1 MKWVNI
7 HDPWYRSLSVRLA
20 AIAGIGSAIAL
31 VIAGLVFIAL
41 FRQSV
46 ERNFDARLNVLL
58 QTLVGATIT
67 EEGIDPAGA
76 ALIGEPR
83 FALPQSGWYWQI
95 RDITGSE
102 VLAASDSLFG
112 DRLTFADFPPADG
125 TVRIAVLKG
134 PAGRSLRGLERRIS
148 PPSGPPLAVLVAG
161 DSDALAAEIA
171 QFRFVVFSTLA
182 IFAVIL
188 AVGMAGLVRFGLRP
202 LREVRDA
209 LKLVELGEKAS
220 LEGEYPEEITP
231 LVNDLNTLLRSN
243 REIVERS
250 RTHVGN
256 LAHALKTPIAVL
268 INEAKGDNPLAIKM
282 RDQAA
287 IMQDQIRHH
296 LDRAR
301 MAAQTNVI
309 GAVTPVVPV
318 IDGILR
324 VMRKVHDGRGIT
336 IDDDVAPNLRFR
348 GEKQDLEEIVGN
360 LVDNA
365 CKWAKSRVVIKAR
378 SDTASGEP
386 RLHLAIDDDGP
397 GLPGEG
403 RQRALRR
410 GARLDE
416 SKPGSGLGLSIVF
429 ELVELYGGTIML
441 EDAAAGGLSAQI
453 SLPAVDKSDT

>member
-1 MKWVNI
+1 MRRN
-7 HDPWYRSLSVRLA
+7 SLSVRLA
-20 AIAGIGSAIAL
+20 AIAGVGSAIAL
-31 VIAGLVFIAL
+31 LIAGLVFITL

-46 ERNFDARLNVLL
+46 ERNFDARLDVLL

-67 EEGIDPAGA
+67 EDGIDADGA

-95 RDITGSE
+95 RDIAADE
-102 VLAASDSLFG
+102 VLADSDSLFG
-112 DRLTFADFPPADG
+112 DRLPLADFPPTDG
-125 TVRIAVLKG
+125 SVRIAVLKG
-134 PAGRSLRGLERRIS
+134 PAGRGLRGLERRIS
-148 PPSGPPLAVLVAG
+148 PPSGPSLAVLVAG
-161 DSDALAAEIA
+161 DADAMAAEITR
-171 QFRFVVFSTLA
+171 FRFVVISTLA
-182 IFAVIL
+182 IFAALL

-209 LKLVELGEKAS
+209 LKQVDLGEKTS

-256 LAHALKTPIAVL
+256 LAHALKTPIAIL
-268 INEAKGDNPLAIKM
+268 INEANGEDPLAVKM
-282 RDQAA
+282 REQAA
-287 IMQDQIRHH
+287 IMKDQIHHH

-309 GAVTPVVPV
+309 GAVTPVAPV
-318 IDGILR
+318 IEGILR
-324 VMRKVHDGRGIT
+324 VMRKVHDERGIT
-336 IDDDVAPNLRFR
+336 IEEDVAPDLRFR

-365 CKWAKSRVVIKAR
+365 CKWAASRVVIKAR
-378 SDTASGEP
+378 AETASGEP
-386 RLHLAIDDDGP
+386 RLHLMIDDDGP
-397 GLPGEG
+397 GLPGES

-429 ELVELYGGTIML
+429 ELVELYGGTIGL

-453 SLPAVDKSDT
+453 SLPAVDKGDA

>member
-1 MKWVNI
+1 MRRN
-7 HDPWYRSLSVRLA
+7 SLSVRLA

-31 VIAGLVFIAL
+31 VIAGLVFITL

-46 ERNFDARLNVLL
+46 ERNFDARLNVHL

-83 FALPQSGWYWQI
+83 FTLPQSGWYWQI
-95 RDITGSE
+95 RDTAGGE
-102 VLAASDSLFG
+102 VLAASGSLFG
-112 DRLTFADFPPADG
+112 DRLALADFPPANG
-125 TVRIAVLKG
+125 AVRIAVLKG
-134 PAGRSLRGLERRIS
+134 PAGRGLRGLERRIS
-148 PPSGPPLAVLVAG
+148 PPSGSSLAVLVAG
-161 DSDALAAEIA
+161 DADAMAGEIA

-182 IFAVIL
+182 IFATIL
-188 AVGMAGLVRFGLRP
+188 AVGMAALVRFGLRP
-202 LREVRDA
+202 LRQVRGA

-231 LVNDLNTLLRSN
+231 LVDDLNTLLRSN

-268 INEAKGDNPLAIKM
+268 INEAKGEDPLAVKM

-287 IMQDQIRHH
+287 IMRDQIHHH

-309 GAVTPVVPV
+309 GAVTPVAPV
-318 IDGILR
+318 IEGILR

-336 IDDDVAPNLRFR
+336 IEDDVAPDLRFR
-348 GEKQDLEEIVGN
+348 GEKQDLEEIIGN

-365 CKWAKSRVVIKAR
+365 CKWAKSRVAINVHLEAV
-378 SDTASGEP
+378 AGEP
-386 RLHLAIDDDGP
+386 RLSLTIDDDGP
-397 GLPGEG
+397 GLPSES

-429 ELVELYGGTIML
+429 ELVDLYGGTISL

-453 SLPAVDKSDT
+453 SLPAVGKGDA

>member
-1 MKWVNI
+1 MRRN
-7 HDPWYRSLSVRLA
+7 SLSLRLA
-20 AIAGIGSAIAL
+20 AIAGIGSAVAL
-31 VIAGLVFIAL
+31 LVAGLVFITL

-46 ERNFDARLNVLL
+46 ERNFDARLNVIL

-67 EEGIDPAGA
+67 EEGIDA
-76 ALIGEPR
+76 ASAAPIGEPR

-95 RDITGSE
+95 RDITGGE
-102 VLAASDSLFG
+102 VLADSDSLFG
-112 DRLTFADFPPADG
+112 DRLALADFPPADG
-125 TVRIAVLKG
+125 AIRIAILTG
-134 PAGRSLRGLERRIS
+134 PGGRNLRGLERRIS
-148 PPSGPPLAVLVAG
+148 LPSGPPLAVLVAG
-161 DSDALAAEIA
+161 DADAMAAEITR
-171 QFRFVVFSTLA
+171 FRFVVFSTLA
-182 IFAVIL
+182 IFAAIL
-188 AVGMAGLVRFGLRP
+188 AFGMAGLVRFGLRP

-209 LKLVELGEKAS
+209 LKRVEEGEKAS

-231 LVNDLNTLLRSN
+231 LVKDLNTLLRSN

-268 INEAKGDNPLAIKM
+268 MNEAKGEDPLAIKM

-309 GAVTPVVPV
+309 GAVTPAAPV
-318 IDGILR
+318 IEGILR

-336 IDDDVAPNLRFR
+336 IEQDVAPALRFR

-365 CKWAKSRVVIKAR
+365 CKWARSRVVIKAQPD
-378 SDTASGEP
+378 SALGEP
-386 RLHLAIDDDGP
+386 RLHLTIDDDGP
-397 GLPGEG
+397 GLPGES
-403 RQRALRR
+403 RQRALHR

-429 ELVELYGGTIML
+429 ELVELYGGTIAL
-441 EDAAAGGLSAQI
+441 EDAPAGGLSAQI
-453 SLPAVDKSDT
+453 FLPAIDKGDA

>member
-1 MKWVNI
+1 MRRN
-7 HDPWYRSLSVRLA
+7 SLSVRLA

-31 VIAGLVFIAL
+31 LVAGLVFITL

-67 EEGIDPAGA
+67 EEGIDPASA

-95 RDITGSE
+95 RNTTGGE
-102 VLAASDSLFG
+102 VLADSDG
-112 DRLTFADFPPADG
+112 A
-125 TVRIAVLKG
+125 VRIAVLKG

-148 PPSGPPLAVLVAG
+148 PPSGPSLAVLVAG
-161 DSDALAAEIA
+161 DADAMAAEIA

-182 IFAVIL
+182 IFATIL

-209 LKLVELGEKAS
+209 LKLVELGEKGS

-268 INEAKGDNPLAIKM
+268 INEAKGEDPLAVKM

-287 IMQDQIRHH
+287 IMRDQIHHH

-309 GAVTPVVPV
+309 GAVTPVAPV
-318 IDGILR
+318 IEGILR
-324 VMRKVHDGRGIT
+324 VMRRVHDGRGIT
-336 IDDDVAPNLRFR
+336 IEDDVPPDLRFR

-378 SDTASGEP
+378 PDTASGES
-386 RLHLAIDDDGP
+386 RLHLIIDDDGP
-397 GLPGEG
+397 GLPGES

-429 ELVELYGGTIML
+429 ELVELYGGTIRL

-453 SLPAVDKSDT
+453 FLPAVDKGDT

>member
-1 MKWVNI
+1 MRRN
-7 HDPWYRSLSVRLA
+7 SLSVRLA

-31 VIAGLVFIAL
+31 LVAGLVFITL

-46 ERNFDARLNVLL
+46 ERNFDDRLHVLL

-67 EEGIDPAGA
+67 DEGIDAAGA

-95 RDITGSE
+95 RDIAGGE
-102 VLAASDSLFG
+102 VLADSGSLFG
-112 DRLTFADFPPADG
+112 DRLALADFPPQSGAI
-125 TVRIAVLKG
+125 RIAVLKG
-134 PAGRSLRGLERRIS
+134 PAGRNLRGLERRIS
-148 PPSGPPLAVLVAG
+148 HASGPSLAVLVAG
-161 DSDALAAEIA
+161 DADAMAGEIA

-188 AVGMAGLVRFGLRP
+188 AAGMAGLVRFGLRP
-202 LREVRDA
+202 LREVRGA
-209 LKLVELGEKAS
+209 LKLVEQGERAS

-256 LAHALKTPIAVL
+256 LAHSLKTPIAVL
-268 INEAKGDNPLAIKM
+268 LNEANGEDPLAVKM
-282 RDQAA
+282 REQAS
-287 IMQDQIRHH
+287 IMKDQIHHH

-309 GAVTPVVPV
+309 GAVTPVAPV
-318 IDGILR
+318 IEGILR

-336 IDDDVAPNLRFR
+336 IKEDIAPDLRFR

-365 CKWAKSRVVIKAR
+365 CKWASGRVVILAR
-378 SDTASGEP
+378 SDMASGEP
-386 RLHLAIDDDGP
+386 RLHLTIDDDGP
-397 GLPGEG
+397 GLPGES

-429 ELVELYGGTIML
+429 ELVELYGGSVSL
-441 EDAAAGGLSAQI
+441 DDATAGGLSAQVY
-453 SLPAVDKSDT
+453 LPAVDKSDV

>member
-1 MKWVNI
+1 MRRN
-7 HDPWYRSLSVRLA
+7 SLSVRLA

-31 VIAGLVFIAL
+31 LVAGLVFITL

-46 ERNFDARLNVLL
+46 ERNFDARLDVLL

-67 EEGIDPAGA
+67 EEGIDAASA

-95 RDITGSE
+95 RNTTGGE
-102 VLAASDSLFG
+102 VLADSDSLFG
-112 DRLTFADFPPADG
+112 DRLALADFPPTDG
-125 TVRIAVLKG
+125 AVRIAVLKG

-148 PPSGPPLAVLVAG
+148 PPSGPSLAVLVAG
-161 DSDALAAEIA
+161 DADAMAVEIT

-182 IFAVIL
+182 IFAAIL

-209 LKLVELGEKAS
+209 LKLVELGEKGS

-268 INEAKGDNPLAIKM
+268 INEAKGEDPLAVKM

-287 IMQDQIRHH
+287 IMRDQIHHH

-309 GAVTPVVPV
+309 GAVTPVAPV
-318 IDGILR
+318 IEGILR
-324 VMRKVHDGRGIT
+324 VMRRVHDGRGIT
-336 IDDDVAPNLRFR
+336 IEDDVPPDLRFR

-378 SDTASGEP
+378 PDTASGES
-386 RLHLAIDDDGP
+386 RLHLIIDDDGP
-397 GLPGEG
+397 GLPGES

-429 ELVELYGGTIML
+429 ELVELYGGTIRL

-453 SLPAVDKSDT
+453 FLPAVDKGDT

>member
-1 MKWVNI
+1 MRRK
-7 HDPWYRSLSVRLA
+7 SLSFRLA

-31 VIAGLVFIAL
+31 LIAGLVFITL

-67 EEGIDPAGA
+67 EAGIESTGA

-95 RDITGSE
+95 RDITGGQ

-112 DRLTFADFPPADG
+112 DRLTLADFPPVGGA
-125 TVRIAVLKG
+125 VRVAALKG

-148 PPSGPPLAVLVAG
+148 PPSGQSLAVLVVG
-161 DSDALAAEIA
+161 DADTMAAEIGR
-171 QFRFVVFSTLA
+171 FRVVVFSTLS
-182 IFAVIL
+182 IFAGIL

-209 LKLVELGEKAS
+209 LKLVELGEKDS

-243 REIVERS
+243 REIVERA

-268 INEAKGDNPLAIKM
+268 INEATGEDPLAVKI
-282 RDQAA
+282 REQAA
-287 IMQDQIRHH
+287 IMRDQIHHH

-309 GAVTPVVPV
+309 GAVTPVAPV
-318 IDGILR
+318 IEGILR
-324 VMRKVHDGRGIT
+324 VMRKVHDGRQIT
-336 IDDDVAPNLRFR
+336 IEDDVAPHLWFR

-365 CKWAKSRVVIKAR
+365 CKWAKSRVVIRAR
-378 SDTASGEP
+378 SDATSGEP
-386 RLHLAIDDDGP
+386 RLHLTIDDDGP
-397 GLPGEG
+397 GLPGES

-429 ELVELYGGTIML
+429 ELVELYGGIIRL

-453 SLPAVDKSDT
+453 FLPAVDKGDA

>member
-1 MKWVNI
+1 MRRN
-7 HDPWYRSLSVRLA
+7 SLSVRLA

-31 VIAGLVFIAL
+31 VIAGLVFITL

-46 ERNFDARLNVLL
+46 ERNFDARLNVHL

-83 FALPQSGWYWQI
+83 FTLPQSGWYWQI
-95 RDITGSE
+95 RDIAGGE
-102 VLAASDSLFG
+102 VLAASGSLFG
-112 DRLTFADFPPADG
+112 DRLALADFPPANG
-125 TVRIAVLKG
+125 AVRIAVLKG
-134 PAGRSLRGLERRIS
+134 PAGRGLRGLERRIS
-148 PPSGPPLAVLVAG
+148 PPSGSSLAVLVAG
-161 DSDALAAEIA
+161 DADAMAGEIA

-182 IFAVIL
+182 IFATIL
-188 AVGMAGLVRFGLRP
+188 AVGMAALVRFGLRP
-202 LREVRDA
+202 LRQVRGA

-231 LVNDLNTLLRSN
+231 LVDDLNTLLRSN

-268 INEAKGDNPLAIKM
+268 INEAKGEDPLAVKM

-287 IMQDQIRHH
+287 IMRDQIHHH

-309 GAVTPVVPV
+309 GAVTPVAPV
-318 IDGILR
+318 IEGILR

-336 IDDDVAPNLRFR
+336 IEDDVAPDLRFR
-348 GEKQDLEEIVGN
+348 GEKQDLEEIIGN

-365 CKWAKSRVVIKAR
+365 CKWAKSRVAINVHLEAV
-378 SDTASGEP
+378 AGEP
-386 RLHLAIDDDGP
+386 RLSLTIDDDGP
-397 GLPGEG
+397 GLPSES

-429 ELVELYGGTIML
+429 ELVDLYGGTISL

-453 SLPAVDKSDT
+453 SLPAVGKGDA

>member
-1 MKWVNI
+1 MRRN
-7 HDPWYRSLSVRLA
+7 SLSVRLA
-20 AIAGIGSAIAL
+20 AIAGIGSAVAL
-31 VIAGLVFIAL
+31 LVAGLVFITL

-67 EEGIDPAGA
+67 EEGIDAAGA

-95 RDITGSE
+95 RDIAGGE

-112 DRLTFADFPPADG
+112 DRLALADFPPVSGAI
-125 TVRIAVLKG
+125 RIAVLNG
-134 PAGRSLRGLERRIS
+134 PAGRGLRGLERRIS
-148 PPSGPPLAVLVAG
+148 PSSGQSLAVLVVG
-161 DSDALAAEIA
+161 DADAMAAEIA
-171 QFRFVVFSTLA
+171 RFRFVVFSTLSIFA
-182 IFAVIL
+182 IFLV
-188 AVGMAGLVRFGLRP
+188 VGMAALVRFGLRP

-209 LKLVELGEKAS
+209 LKRVELGEKAS
-220 LEGEYPEEITP
+220 LEGEYPEEIAP

-268 INEAKGDNPLAIKM
+268 INEARGEDPLAVKT

-287 IMQDQIRHH
+287 IMQDQIHHH

-309 GAVTPVVPV
+309 GAVTPVTPV
-318 IDGILR
+318 IEGILR
-324 VMRKVHDGRGIT
+324 VMRKVHEGRGIA
-336 IDDDVAPNLRFR
+336 IEDDVAPDLRFR

-365 CKWAKSRVVIKAR
+365 CKWAASRVVIRAHPDIA
-378 SDTASGEP
+378 SDGS
-386 RLHLAIDDDGP
+386 RFHLTIDDDGP
-397 GLPGEG
+397 GLPGES

-410 GARLDE
+410 GAR
-416 SKPGSGLGLSIVF
+416 P
-429 ELVELYGGTIML
+429 
-441 EDAAAGGLSAQI
+441 
-453 SLPAVDKSDT
+453 VDRF

>member
-1 MKWVNI
+1 M
-7 HDPWYRSLSVRLA
+7 RRSSLSVRLA

-31 VIAGLVFIAL
+31 LVAGLVFITL

-46 ERNFDARLNVLL
+46 ERNFDARLDVLL

-67 EEGIDPAGA
+67 EDGIDADGA

-95 RDITGSE
+95 RDIAADE
-102 VLAASDSLFG
+102 VLADSDSLFG
-112 DRLTFADFPPADG
+112 DRLALADFPPADG
-125 TVRIAVLKG
+125 AIRIAVLKG
-134 PAGRSLRGLERRIS
+134 PAGRGLRGLERRIS
-148 PPSGPPLAVLVAG
+148 PPSGPSLAVLVAG
-161 DSDALAAEIA
+161 DADAMAAEIT

-182 IFAVIL
+182 IFAALL

-202 LREVRDA
+202 LREVRYA
-209 LKLVELGEKAS
+209 LKQVELGEKAS

-231 LVNDLNTLLRSN
+231 LVDDLNTLLRSN

-268 INEAKGDNPLAIKM
+268 INEAKGEDPLAVKM
-282 RDQAA
+282 REQAA
-287 IMQDQIRHH
+287 IMKDQIHHH

-309 GAVTPVVPV
+309 GAVTPVAPV
-318 IDGILR
+318 IEGILR
-324 VMRKVHDGRGIT
+324 VMRKVHDGRGIA
-336 IDDDVAPNLRFR
+336 IDDEVAPDLRFR

-365 CKWAKSRVVIKAR
+365 CKWAASRVVIKAR
-378 SDTASGEP
+378 AETASGEP
-386 RLHLAIDDDGP
+386 RLHLMIDDDGP
-397 GLPGEG
+397 GLPGES

-416 SKPGSGLGLSIVF
+416 SKPGAGLGLSIVF
-429 ELVELYGGTIML
+429 ELVELYGGTIGL

-453 SLPAVDKSDT
+453 SLPAVDKSDA

>member
-1 MKWVNI
+1 MRRN
-7 HDPWYRSLSVRLA
+7 SLSLRLA
-20 AIAGIGSAIAL
+20 AIAGLGSAIAL
-31 VIAGLVFIAL
+31 VIAGLVFITL

-58 QTLVGATIT
+58 QTLVGAAIT
-67 EEGIDPAGA
+67 EEGIDTAGT
-76 ALIGEPR
+76 ALVGEPR
-83 FALPQSGWYWQI
+83 FSLPQSGWYWQI
-95 RDITGSE
+95 RDTASGE
-102 VLAASDSLFG
+102 VLADSDSLFG
-112 DRLTFADFPPADG
+112 DRLALADFPPASG
-125 TVRIAVLKG
+125 AVRIAMLKG
-134 PAGRSLRGLERRIS
+134 PAGRGLRGLERRIS

-161 DSDALAAEIA
+161 DADAMAAEIA

-188 AVGMAGLVRFGLRP
+188 AFGMAGLVRFGLRP
-202 LREVRDA
+202 LREVRHS

-268 INEAKGDNPLAIKM
+268 INEAKGEDRLAVKMREQAVIM
-282 RDQAA
+282 RDQ
-287 IMQDQIRHH
+287 IHHH

-309 GAVTPVVPV
+309 GAVTPVAPV
-318 IDGILR
+318 IEGILR
-324 VMRKVHDGRGIT
+324 VMRKVHEARGIT
-336 IDDDVAPNLRFR
+336 IADDVQTDLRFR

-365 CKWAKSRVVIKAR
+365 CKWAASRVTIKAR
-378 SDTASGEP
+378 SDKALGES
-386 RLHLAIDDDGP
+386 RLHLTIEDDGP
-397 GLPGEG
+397 GLPGDS

-429 ELVELYGGTIML
+429 ELVELYGGTISL

-453 SLPAVDKSDT
+453 FLPAVDKSDI

>member
-1 MKWVNI
+1 MRRN
-7 HDPWYRSLSVRLA
+7 SLSIRLA

-31 VIAGLVFIAL
+31 LVAGLVFITL

-46 ERNFDARLNVLL
+46 ERNFDARLDVLL
-58 QTLVGATIT
+58 QNLVGATIT
-67 EEGIDPAGA
+67 EQGIDPAAA

-95 RDITGSE
+95 RDATGGE
-102 VLAASDSLFG
+102 VLAASASLFG
-112 DRLTFADFPPADG
+112 DRLALADFPSADG
-125 TVRIAVLKG
+125 AVRIAVLKG

-148 PPSGPPLAVLVAG
+148 PPSGPSLAVLVVG
-161 DSDALAAEIA
+161 DADALAAEIG

-182 IFAVIL
+182 IFAVLL
-188 AVGMAGLVRFGLRP
+188 AVGMAALVRFGLQP
-202 LREVRDA
+202 LRQVRDA
-209 LKLVELGEKAS
+209 LKRVELGENTS
-220 LEGEYPEEITP
+220 LEGEYPEEIAP
-231 LVNDLNTLLRSN
+231 LVDDLNTLLRSN
-243 REIVERS
+243 REIVARS

-268 INEAKGDNPLAIKM
+268 VNEAAGEDPLAIKM
-282 RDQAA
+282 RQQGA

-309 GAVTPVVPV
+309 GALTPVAPV
-318 IDGILR
+318 IEGILR
-324 VMRKVHDGRGIT
+324 VMRKVHEARAIT
-336 IDDDVAPNLRFR
+336 IEEDIAPDLRFR

-365 CKWAKSRVVIKAR
+365 CKWAAGRVVIKACP
-378 SDTASGEP
+378 DLASGEP
-386 RLHLAIDDDGP
+386 RVHLSIDDDGP
-397 GLPGEG
+397 GLPGES
-403 RQRALRR
+403 RQRAMHR

-429 ELVELYGGTIML
+429 ELVELYGGTIRL

-453 SLPAVDKSDT
+453 FLPAVDKGDA

>member
-1 MKWVNI
+1 MRRK
-7 HDPWYRSLSVRLA
+7 SLSVRLA

-31 VIAGLVFIAL
+31 VVAGLVFITL

-67 EEGIDPAGA
+67 EEGINAAGA

-95 RDITGSE
+95 REITGGQ
-102 VLAASDSLFG
+102 VLAASESLFG
-112 DRLTFADFPPADG
+112 DRLALDDFPPTDG
-125 TVRIAVLKG
+125 AIRIAVLKG

-148 PPSGPPLAVLVAG
+148 PPSGPSLAVLVAG
-161 DSDALAAEIA
+161 DADALAAEIG

-182 IFAVIL
+182 IFAAIL

-268 INEAKGDNPLAIKM
+268 VNEAKGGNPLAVKM
-282 RDQAA
+282 RQQAA
-287 IMQDQIRHH
+287 IMQDQIHHH
-296 LDRAR
+296 LDRAQ

-309 GAVTPVVPV
+309 GAVTPVAPV
-318 IDGILR
+318 IEGILR
-324 VMRKVHDGRGIT
+324 VMRKVHDGRAIT
-336 IDDDVAPNLRFR
+336 IEDNVVPDLRFR
-348 GEKQDLEEIVGN
+348 GEKQDLEEIIGN

-365 CKWAKSRVVIKAR
+365 CKWAANRVVITAR
-378 SDTASGEP
+378 SDTVSGEP
-386 RLHLAIDDDGP
+386 RLHLIIDDDGP
-397 GLPGEG
+397 GLPGESH
-403 RQRALRR
+403 QRALRR

-429 ELVELYGGTIML
+429 ELVELYGGMIKL

-453 SLPAVDKSDT
+453 SLPAVDKGDA